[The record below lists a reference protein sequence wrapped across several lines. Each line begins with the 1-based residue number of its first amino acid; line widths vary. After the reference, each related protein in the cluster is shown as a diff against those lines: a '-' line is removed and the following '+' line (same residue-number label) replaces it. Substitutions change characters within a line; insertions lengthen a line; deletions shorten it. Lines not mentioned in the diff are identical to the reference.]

1 MHFYCAAV
9 FIADTGSAVYVW
21 IGSGASSD
29 EKKHAMAY
37 AHVGLICGSCYYGF
51 PLLLFHFQQYLKG
64 TKHPLVPVTCL
75 NEGNKNAAFEA
86 ILS

>member
-37 AHVGLICGSCYYGF
+37 AHVGLICGSCYYPLYGF
-51 PLLLFHFQQYLKG
+51 PSSPFSLPAIPQG
-64 TKHPLVPVTCL
+64 
-75 NEGNKNAAFEA
+75 NEASIGAGN
-86 ILS
+86 LSE

>member
-51 PLLLFHFQQYLKG
+51 SSSPFSLPAIPQ
-64 TKHPLVPVTCL
+64 
-75 NEGNKNAAFEA
+75 GNKASIGAGN
-86 ILS
+86 LSE